1 MLSTQVL
8 DQQEK
13 SDQLKAG
20 TITLVLNGLLLL
32 SLFFLNAWTAPQP
45 QMPMYGV
52 ELNFGLDNV
61 GSGDIQTK
69 NKASDLKT
77 KVESKPA
84 ETKVVPKTQ
93 PEKVEKVEVKPV
105 KITKPVVKD
114 PPVKVSK
121 VESPVKVPEVKETE
135 KPKPTSKPIENKPVE
150 TKPVEAPKPQVD
162 SKALYKKG
170 NSKSNGTNGTSD
182 QPGGNNNGDDK
193 NKVGDKG
200 DPEGKVDAKALY
212 GNKGKGG
219 NGNGSGNGS
228 GGGASL
234 NLTGWTWSAKPTVND
249 DSDESGKI
257 VFQIKVDDQG
267 DVISIRIVEKTVS
280 QSVAEIYKKAVE
292 RINFVATSSGD
303 RPSSST
309 GTIVFIIKSR

>member
-1 MLSTQVL
+1 MLSTQAIN
-8 DQQEK
+8 QQEK

-20 TITLVLNGLLLL
+20 TITLVLNGLLLF
-32 SLFFLNAWTAPQP
+32 SLFFLNAWTAPLP

-69 NKASDLKT
+69 NKASDLKN

-84 ETKVVPKTQ
+84 ETKEIPKLQ

-105 KITKPVVKD
+105 KVTKPVVKD
-114 PPVKVSK
+114 PPIKVSK
-121 VESPVKVPEVKETE
+121 AESPVKVPEVKETE
-135 KPKPTSKPIENKPVE
+135 KPKPTTKPVESKPVE

-170 NSKSNGTNGTSD
+170 NSKANGTTGTSD
-182 QPGGNNNGDDK
+182 QPGGKNNGDDK
-193 NKVGDKG
+193 NKEGDKG
-200 DPEGKVDAKALY
+200 DPEGKVDEKALY

-219 NGNGSGNGS
+219 NGNGG

-267 DVISIRIVEKTVS
+267 DVISIRIIEKTVS

-309 GTIVFIIKSR
+309 GTIVFLIKSR